1 MRLHLMILTVIA
13 ACALVPS
20 LTPGFAQSQNE
31 ARPQN
36 QDAALCSGQASSPD
50 AGIEACTKVLEQEA
64 SDSARRRAIALT
76 FRGLAW
82 KAKGDIKN
90 AVTDLTEA
98 IGLDEKFVPAY
109 EARADVLRDN
119 NQCDLAL
126 PEYDKV
132 IKLAPDR
139 VPPYLSRALCLIDRN
154 KADEARAALDEAIKR
169 DANNAGGYAVIAL
182 GIKARLDVAKNDAD
196 GALKTFDAAIAL
208 DPKGASLYL
217 DRAAIWSG
225 KGDRDKALADCDQ
238 VIKLDENNAGGF
250 AVAAHVLKARF
261 QASDGK
267 LDAAIGEYDEAVKLN
282 PKLVALYIDRAAL
295 RDRKGDKEQALADY
309 EAAIKAD
316 PASGLAY
323 NARGD
328 FYRAQGDY
336 QHALADYDQAIEK
349 QPNDLTAYGNR
360 ALVRF
365 YKGDFAKAADD
376 LKRVAAA
383 QQVNAYPMLLL
394 YLARARDGR
403 KDARDELAGATS
415 KLNKAD
421 WPYPVVE
428 LFLSKKTPP
437 ALESVAAK
445 PEQRCE
451 AQFYI
456 GEWHL
461 TRDAKPAAQKAF
473 QAAVDSCPKD
483 FVEYR
488 GAVEELKRLN

>member
-1 MRLHLMILTVIA
+1 
-13 ACALVPS
+13 
-20 LTPGFAQSQNE
+20 
-31 ARPQN
+31 
-36 QDAALCSGQASSPD
+36 
-50 AGIEACTKVLEQEA
+50 
-64 SDSARRRAIALT
+64 
-76 FRGLAW
+76 
-82 KAKGDIKN
+82 
-90 AVTDLTEA
+90 
-98 IGLDEKFVPAY
+98 
-109 EARADVLRDN
+109 
-119 NQCDLAL
+119 L

-154 KADEARAALDEAIKR
+154 KADEARATLDEAIKR

-182 GIKARLDVAKNDAD
+182 GIKARLDVAKNDTD
-196 GALKTFDAAIAL
+196 GALKAMDAAIAL
-208 DPKGASLYL
+208 DPERAPLYL

-225 KGDRDKALADCDQ
+225 KGDRDKALTDCDQ
-238 VIKLDENNAGGF
+238 AIKLDANNAGGF
-250 AVAAHVLKARF
+250 AVAAHVLKARLLV
-261 QASDGK
+261 SDGK

-336 QHALADYDQAIEK
+336 QHALADYDQAVEK
-349 QPNDLTAYGNR
+349 QPNDLTAYGSR

-365 YKGDFAKAADD
+365 YQGDFAKAADD

-383 QQVNAYPMLLL
+383 QQANAYPMLLL

-428 LFLSKKTPP
+428 LFLGKKTPP
-437 ALESVAAK
+437 ALEGAAAK

-456 GEWHL
+456 GEWQL
-461 TRDAKPAAQKAF
+461 TRDAKPAAQKAL

-483 FVEYR
+483 FVEYH